1 MDPRYKTIIIAGSI
15 GSVLIGLI
23 VVGALAYR
31 SRFAPPQETGTPPV
45 AQTPPEGGGVP
56 LGSGTTTSPGASGS
70 IGGTAAGSPSGATG
84 GASSSAQTGISG
96 VADPTPDFTQG
107 PDQDHDGLSDASEAV
122 YGTDPNKSDTDGD
135 GYSDGDEVLKYGS
148 DPKDKASTP
157 ATIEGHEKFNL

>member
-1 MDPRYKTIIIAGSI
+1 MDPRYKTLIIAGSI
-15 GSVLIGLI
+15 GSVLIGLV

-31 SRFAPPQETGTPPV
+31 ARFTPPQETGAPPV
-45 AQTPPEGGGVP
+45 VQTPPAGGAP
-56 LGSGTTTSPGASGS
+56 SSGTTTSLGGSGSAGGATGGSASGS
-70 IGGTAAGSPSGATG
+70 TG
-84 GASSSAQTGISG
+84 GASSSAQTGVRG

-107 PDQDHDGLSDASEAV
+107 PDRDNDGLSDASEAV
-122 YGTDPNKSDTDGD
+122 YGTDPDKSDTDGD

>member
-1 MDPRYKTIIIAGSI
+1 MDPRYKTIIIASSI
-15 GSVLIGLI
+15 GLVLIGLV

-31 SRFAPPQETGTPPV
+31 ARFAPPPQGTGAPTTL
-45 AQTPPEGGGVP
+45 QTPPAGGGS
-56 LGSGTTTSPGASGS
+56 LGSGTTTSPGGSGTT
-70 IGGTAAGSPSGATG
+70 GGTAAGSPPGTTGGATG
-84 GASSSAQTGISG
+84 SPQTGISG

-122 YGTDPNKSDTDGD
+122 YGTDPEKSDTDGD

-148 DPKDKASTP
+148 DPKDPSSTP